1 MKAGENTYTDLEP
14 IIYTKVAISFLAL
27 YNTTFAR
34 NMTIYLEK
42 AFPVFTNGYYSGAEY
57 NADIN
62 NANLILS
69 TDSNSNGMILG
80 AAKYAIKN
88 NP

>member
-1 MKAGENTYTDLEP
+1 MR
-14 IIYTKVAISFLAL
+14 FLAV

-42 AFPVFTNGYYSGAEY
+42 VFPDLINGYYSGAEY
-57 NADIN
+57 NTDIN

-69 TDSNSNGMILG
+69 TDSNTNGLILG
-80 AAKYAIKN
+80 AARFSIKN
-88 NP
+88 YP